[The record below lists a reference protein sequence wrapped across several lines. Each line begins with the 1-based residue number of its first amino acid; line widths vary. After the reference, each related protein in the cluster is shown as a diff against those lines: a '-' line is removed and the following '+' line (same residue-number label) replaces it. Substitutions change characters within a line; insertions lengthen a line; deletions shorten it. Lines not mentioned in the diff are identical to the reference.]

1 MPTSLSRSEGDIHAD
16 GNPHIH
22 TDPVNAII
30 IARNILTGLRRVSPD
45 NAATFTAREQD
56 FERRVL
62 EATIGAD
69 LVNVLTAPVAYDL
82 LKSDKLYDFLGT
94 KQYQGKPLLDRLGG
108 WMKEAQ
114 VFRGKEIACYHKE
127 WAYFSNRYQVTCAE
141 YIEAKPGIPPTPG
154 HVQEVIAL
162 MKQRKIR
169 VLFASNYFD
178 RNQIRQVA
186 QRTGAQAVDR
196 AGEHQRRAGR
206 QHLLRPHERLGER
219 PRVRP
224 SREALLMDLSL
235 FLPPLAACL
244 VIVAIHS
251 YLGLHVIAREV
262 IFVDLSLA
270 QMAALGSAVAI
281 LAGSQPDST
290 AVVPLRARLHHHR
303 RGALRAHA
311 HAGEGP
317 RAAGGVHRHRLR
329 RRLGGGDPGGRPDS
343 ARRRGDQGH
352 PGGQPAVGELAG
364 HRPAG
369 RGLRRHRRAFTG
381 CSAAGSSRS
390 RSSPRPRSPTAGASA
405 GGISCS
411 T

>member
-1 MPTSLSRSEGDIHAD
+1 MPTPRMLTALLGLATLLAWPVAVVAGPEPAAPPVKVVTSLTTYGAIAREIVGDKGTVTSIAQGDEDPHFVQPKPSFVAVLRDADVFVTTGLDLELWVPPLLDRAGNRKVSEGGPGYVTAYTGIHLLEVPTSLSRSEGDIHAD

-186 QRTGAQAVDR
+186 ERTGAQAVIVPENTNGAPGVNTYFD
-196 AGEHQRRAGR
+196 
-206 QHLLRPHERLGER
+206 
-219 PRVRP
+219 
-224 SREALLMDLSL
+224 LMNAWVNG
-235 FLPPLAACL
+235 LAA
-244 VIVAIHS
+244 AFK
-251 YLGLHVIAREV
+251 G
-262 IFVDLSLA
+262 
-270 QMAALGSAVAI
+270 
-281 LAGSQPDST
+281 
-290 AVVPLRARLHHHR
+290 
-303 RGALRAHA
+303 GA
-311 HAGEGP
+311 
-317 RAAGGVHRHRLR
+317 
-329 RRLGGGDPGGRPDS
+329 
-343 ARRRGDQGH
+343 
-352 PGGQPAVGELAG
+352 
-364 HRPAG
+364 
-369 RGLRRHRRAFTG
+369 T
-381 CSAAGSSRS
+381 
-390 RSSPRPRSPTAGASA
+390 
-405 GGISCS
+405 
-411 T
+411 